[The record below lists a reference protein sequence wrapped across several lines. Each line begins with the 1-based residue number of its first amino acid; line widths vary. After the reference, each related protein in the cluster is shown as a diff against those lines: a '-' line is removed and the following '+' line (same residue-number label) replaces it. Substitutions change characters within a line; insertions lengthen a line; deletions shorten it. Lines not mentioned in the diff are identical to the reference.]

1 MDLNKKIHFCI
12 FFFSSTL
19 TQYYFLKVLDK
30 CNVTFVYVFL
40 LFILHTVLSQ
50 FQIMFTVTFF
60 LYFLFKHS
68 YHAVL
73 HPGNIEAICQKLIDN
88 FFKQSPAMQESVAM
102 RLQAL
107 KVALYSTNFSSR
119 EKASD
124 CHTRLVLQAINAL
137 FRCLLRPKNITSQ
150 DKVGQAQQSK
160 YDRENAV

>member
-1 MDLNKKIHFCI
+1 MVHLCI
-12 FFFSSTL
+12 FFFFSLL
-19 TQYYFLKVLDK
+19 TQCYFSFRQCYIL
-30 CNVTFVYVFL
+30 CN
-40 LFILHTVLSQ
+40 SC
-50 FQIMFTVTFF
+50 
-60 LYFLFKHS
+60 FKHS
-68 YHAVL
+68 YHVVL

-150 DKVGQAQQSK
+150 DKVGRA
-160 YDRENAV
+160 